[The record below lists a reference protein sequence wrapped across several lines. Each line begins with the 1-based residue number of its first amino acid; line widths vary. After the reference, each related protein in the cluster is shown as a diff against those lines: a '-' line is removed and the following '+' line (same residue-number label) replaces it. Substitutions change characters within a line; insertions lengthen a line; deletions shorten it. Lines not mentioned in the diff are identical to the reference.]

1 VLLID
6 YDETVRKSLR
16 GPLSGVLVSAAAE
29 EVQNGGDPVQFL
41 LDHLTGQ
48 QSLLDRGNANTHA
61 VYRDVAV
68 GALARWLVSDK
79 QNEQRLR
86 GELEQLRKRGGL
98 HLRIAVWNVLVEAA
112 QLREQQERERD

>member
-1 VLLID
+1 VA
-6 YDETVRKSLR
+6 R
-16 GPLSGVLVSAAAE
+16 AE
-29 EVQNGGDPVQFL
+29 EEAKLGNDPVRFL
-41 LDHLTGQ
+41 LDHLRGQ
-48 QSLLDRGNANTHA
+48 QSFLPDGNANTHA